1 MRAQLRSLAGAGLLA
16 AAALACNLPARP
28 PKPTAIPEPAA
39 SATAVE
45 PTAPPEPAAPA
56 ETTSPAPTAAPGDG
70 PLLSPAPEVASRL
83 AEVSAERLL
92 GDVTGLAAIESRHFG
107 SATREEAAL
116 YIYETLGSLPGEVAV
131 AYDPFTAAYE
141 GLQAEQVNVV
151 ARFPGTD
158 PAAGIV
164 LVGAHYDSR
173 GPEILDTAARAPGAD
188 DNASG
193 VAVLLEIGRVLAGSE
208 PHPAT
213 VVLVAF
219 AAEEIGTQGSRHFAG
234 QALASGEDIRAVL
247 VLDMVGNAAGPDGEG
262 SIRLFSAPPDGSPS
276 RQLARAIDLFGRVY
290 LPDFDVSVEPAI
302 DRPYRY
308 SDHVPFS
315 EAGYPAVRFIEPL
328 EDASRQHNAE
338 DLPERLSP
346 TYMQQVTRL
355 ALAAVLNLAASPP
368 PPPGVILEA
377 GALAWEPVEGAAGY
391 AVGVRSLES
400 HAFEQVITTRDA
412 RLPLDEL
419 DETLLAGPYAVS
431 VAATGPEGRAGPF
444 SPELVSEPSV
454 TR

>member
-1 MRAQLRSLAGAGLLA
+1 MRARLRKWIGVGMLAT
-16 AAALACNLPARP
+16 AALACNLPARL
-28 PKPTAIPEPAA
+28 PEPTVVPEPSV

-45 PTAPPEPAAPA
+45 ATRPVDLTAPA
-56 ETTSPAPTAAPGDG
+56 EPTALAPAPAGPPTSPAPDITA
-70 PLLSPAPEVASRL
+70 RL
-83 AEVSAERLL
+83 ADVSAERLIAHI
-92 GDVTGLAAIESRHFG
+92 TALAGIQSRHFG
-107 SATREEAAL
+107 SAAREEAAL
-116 YIYETLGSLPGEVAV
+116 YVYDALDSLPGEVAV
-131 AYDPFTAAYE
+131 AYDPFTASYE
-141 GLQAEQVNVV
+141 DIQAEQVNVV
-151 ARFPGTD
+151 ARIPGTD

-173 GPEILDTAARAPGAD
+173 GPDILDAAARAPGAD

-193 VAVLLEIGRVLAGSE
+193 VAALLEIGRVLAAEE
-208 PHPAT
+208 PQPAT

-234 QALASGEDIRAVL
+234 QAVASGEDIRAVL
-247 VLDMVGNAAGPDGEG
+247 VLDMVGNAAGPQGEG

-276 RQLARAIDLFGRVY
+276 RQLARSIDLYAHTY
-290 LPDFDVSVEPAI
+290 LPEFDVSVEPAI

-328 EDASRQHNAE
+328 EDAARQHNAE

-346 TYMQQVTRL
+346 VYMQQATRL
-355 ALAAVLNLAASPP
+355 ALAAVLNLAVSPP

-377 GALAWEPVEGAAGY
+377 GVLAWEPVEGAAGY
-391 AVGVRSLES
+391 AVALRGLES
-400 HAFEQVITTRDA
+400 HAFEQVVTTGDA
-412 RLPLDEL
+412 RLPLDAL
-419 DETLLAGPYAVS
+419 DAALLAEPYAVS
-431 VAATGPEGRAGPF
+431 VTAIGPGGHTGLF